1 MESYTLP
8 FKKVRT
14 FNWKGIYFFIK
25 RYIRFNEK
33 VYTFLRKDTVVFL
46 KGTIVSFKKYYP
58 FIKKVPSFYKKLLS
72 FSPAP
77 PIMFEKTV
85 HLSRKNNLRL
95 YIIRYL

>member
-1 MESYTLP
+1 MKSYIP
-8 FKKVRT
+8 SFKKIYT

-25 RYIRFNEK
+25 RYILFNEK
-33 VYTFLRKDTVVFL
+33 VYTFFRKDTVVFL
-46 KGTIVSFKKYYP
+46 KGTIVSFKKYYR
-58 FIKKVPSFYKKLLS
+58 FIGKILSFYKKLLS